1 MFDLNS
7 EIKKWRKTMAK
18 SGDFKSDELDEFQS
32 HLVEAFEVF
41 VKDGVAPPDAF
52 KLASE
57 QLGNPAALAN
67 EYDKMRDLNP
77 SKLWFA
83 FLVAPLVAPLLF
95 SLIVLIVLSVALM
108 FSDPKDPGTPIGV
121 VMVPVLTLILGVL
134 ASYFIAGI
142 IWMPIMLF
150 LKKRGMLSGRVIHV
164 TAFILAILL
173 YVLLELCI
181 YAITA
186 VPRPD
191 ALAFIRS
198 SLFIGVIFVPCV
210 MLSATTFWWM
220 LRNRKVQAC

>member
-1 MFDLNS
+1 MFNLNS
-7 EIKKWRKTMAK
+7 EITKWRRTMAK

-52 KLASE
+52 KQASE
-57 QLGNPAALAN
+57 QLGNPVALAS

-77 SKLWFA
+77 RKLWVA
-83 FLVAPLVAPLLF
+83 FLVAPIVAPVLF
-95 SLIVLIVLSVALM
+95 ALIVLIVLSVGLM

-121 VMVPVLTLILGVL
+121 VMVPVLSLILGVIV
-134 ASYFIAGI
+134 SYFVAGV
-142 IWMPIMLF
+142 IWMPLIVF
-150 LKKRGMLSGRVIHV
+150 LKNRGLLSGRVIHV
-164 TAFILAILL
+164 AAFVLAILL
-173 YVLLELCI
+173 YGLLELSI

-191 ALAFIRS
+191 LLSFIRS
-198 SLFIGVIFVPCV
+198 SLFIGAMFIPCV

-220 LRNRKVQAC
+220 LRNRNVQTC

>member
-52 KLASE
+52 KQASE
-57 QLGNPAALAN
+57 QLGNPAALAD

-77 SKLWFA
+77 RKLWVA
-83 FLVAPLVAPLLF
+83 FLVAPMVAPVLF
-95 SLIVLIVLSVALM
+95 SLIVLIVLSVGLM

-121 VMVPVLTLILGVL
+121 VMVPVLSLVLGVI
-134 ASYFIAGI
+134 ASYFIAGV
-142 IWMPIMLF
+142 IWMPIMVF
-150 LKKRGMLSGRVIHV
+150 LKNQGLLSGRVIHLS
-164 TAFILAILL
+164 AFVLAIIL
-173 YVLLELCI
+173 YVLLDISI

-191 ALAFIRS
+191 FLAFIRS
-198 SLFIGVIFVPCV
+198 TLVIGVIFIPCV